1 MELWK
6 KTIESANRCFEAGR
20 MIEAREGYLQAL
32 AMAQM
37 LFDRWHDADQAA
49 AALVVSLHNLAD
61 LHLRLGQVQE
71 AGRCLR
77 NAHERLLDAAQSGR
91 SSVALREAAL
101 RHSNH
106 TYLALMQFMAQHG
119 HGATDGELLLAAS
132 TPQNPAGVP
141 ASRQQH

>member
-6 KTIESANRCFEAGR
+6 KTIESANRCFEAGQ

-32 AMAQM
+32 AMAQV
-37 LFDRWHDADQAA
+37 LFDRWHDADEAV

-77 NAHERLLDAAQSGR
+77 NAHERLLDTAQSGR
-91 SSVALREAAL
+91 TGAALREAAL

-119 HGATDGELLLAAS
+119 HGTTDGELSLAVS
-132 TPQNPAGVP
+132 TPPNPACIPV
-141 ASRQQH
+141 SRQSH